1 MVVSPSV
8 SMLLHLLLGVV
19 LTPSQ
24 LQLLA
29 QTWVVFFIRNK
40 QGQVSPCL
48 CIVSQP
54 KKTEVGSVVCL
65 DIVHLPDTQ
74 NSDAAIPLC
83 RVSEKFEGD

>member
-1 MVVSPSV
+1 MSSAAART
-8 SMLLHLLLGVV
+8 LGSCSDS
-19 LTPSQ
+19 LSARIE
-24 LQLLA
+24 LQMLA
-29 QTWVVFFIRNK
+29 QTWVAFVIRNK

-54 KKTEVGSVVCL
+54 RKTEVGSVVCL
-65 DIVHLPDTQ
+65 DIVPLPDTQ